1 MNEQSCTATTKWVLK
16 TSLPVEFAVQAID
29 DLFDN
34 SQTAL
39 IQGASPGRKIRR
51 LVIIDE
57 QVYSRHGERIEQYF
71 LRNNVHYKIVP
82 IIASETTKD
91 IDNLSAILHAME
103 NFRLMRQS
111 EPMIVIGGGVLLDL
125 AAFAAS
131 IYRRGVPY
139 IKVPTTLVGFIDVS
153 IGVKTAINYF
163 GKRNRLGTYYPP
175 IAVYLDRSFLKTLS
189 RRDFSNGLGEI
200 LKMALIKDAR
210 LFELLE
216 AHGKELIEQ
225 KFQNGSVASEVI
237 DRSIRTMLEELEPNL
252 WEKVLQRSVD
262 FGHSFS
268 PVIEMRALPELY
280 HGEAVT
286 IDMLLSC
293 IISFRRG
300 MLSKGELDRIFRTA
314 RSLELPTFHPMFSD
328 PQILKE
334 ALADTMIHRN
344 GNQNLPMVPAIGK
357 FTFFN
362 DVSDED
368 ITEAA
373 AMLAR
378 MNRATGTKEDG

>member
-1 MNEQSCTATTKWVLK
+1 MDNPGKKW
-16 TSLPVEFAVQAID
+16 TIRTHLPVEFTVQAMD
-29 DLFDN
+29 DLFDDT
-34 SQTAL
+34 QTVL
-39 IQGASPGRKIRR
+39 IRGASAGKKIRR
-51 LVIIDE
+51 LIIIDE
-57 QVYSRHGERIEQYF
+57 QVYSLHGERIEQYF

-103 NFRLMRQS
+103 NFQLMRQS
-111 EPMIVIGGGVLLDL
+111 EPVIVIGGGVLLDL
-125 AAFAAS
+125 AGFAAS

-139 IKVPTTLVGFIDVS
+139 IKVPTTLVGFVDVS
-153 IGVKTAINYF
+153 IAAKTAINYF
-163 GKRNRLGTYYPP
+163 GKRNRLGAYYPP
-175 IAVYLDRSFLKTLS
+175 MAVYLDRSFLKTLK

-225 KFQNGSVASEVI
+225 KFQNGRIASDVI
-237 DRSIRTMLEELEPNL
+237 DRSIQTMLEELEPNL
-252 WEKVLQRSVD
+252 WEKNLKRSVD

-268 PVIEMRALPELY
+268 PVIEMRALPDLY
-280 HGEAVT
+280 HGEAVA

-293 IISFRRG
+293 IISSQRG
-300 MLSKGELDRIFRTA
+300 LLSKGELGRIFKTA
-314 RSLELPTFHPMFSD
+314 RHLELPTFHPMFGD
-328 PQILKE
+328 PKILKE

-344 GNQNLPMVPAIGK
+344 GDQNLPMVPKIGQ

-362 DVSDED
+362 DVSDGE
-368 ITEAA
+368 IAKAA
-373 AMLAR
+373 STLVE
-378 MNRATGTKEDG
+378 MNKTDGEG